1 MADRTLYWGMLTP
14 PEVRKLS
21 LWAVVEGLVGP
32 VGAPLLASYS
42 ALAAILVSGIGS
54 MIAIGTLT
62 WIAVGAPGYF
72 PGSPGQFDERERAE
86 RHLAMAISYMVVASL
101 LMLLLNIW
109 DREFA
114 RPFVAFF
121 STRAALVHR
130 VVLIFVLLASP
141 GIILAWSSKRIEHT
155 VEDDD

>member
-1 MADRTLYWGMLTP
+1 MVDRTLYVGMLTP

-21 LWAVVEGLVGP
+21 LWAVAGGLVWL
-32 VGAPLLASYS
+32 VGAPFLAGYS
-42 ALAAILVSGIGS
+42 ALAAILVGGIGS
-54 MIAIGTLT
+54 LIVIGTLT
-62 WIAVGAPGYF
+62 WIAVGAPGWL
-72 PGSPGQFDERERAE
+72 PGSPGQFDEREKAE
-86 RHLAMAISYMVVASL
+86 RHLAMAISYLVVVAL

-130 VVLIFVLLASP
+130 LVLMFVLTSLP
-141 GIILAWSSKRIEHT
+141 GIILAWRSKRIEHT